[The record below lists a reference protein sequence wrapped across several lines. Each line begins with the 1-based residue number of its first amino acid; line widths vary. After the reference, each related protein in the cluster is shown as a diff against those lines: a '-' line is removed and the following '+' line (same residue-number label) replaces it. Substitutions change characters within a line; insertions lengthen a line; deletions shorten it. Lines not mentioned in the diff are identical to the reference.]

1 MSNKRISVVMPAFNC
16 DATICVTLDSLLGQ
30 RRKPDEIIVVD
41 DHSDNPVIQILGDRY
56 PGVQILRHEIN
67 KGVQHARNTGFSHVT
82 GDYVYF
88 LDADDIL
95 CPEFLSVM
103 LEALDRGDQAIACF
117 GSFYQCFDG
126 NAAPI
131 LENHKEQAPEI
142 AMLPQGEGLTFYLNN
157 TGAFIPSFS
166 IFRKS
171 ALEEISVDGNLF
183 LPELRNNEDFHMLA
197 RILAKFDV
205 LHIKN
210 PMGIY
215 FLSPNSISR
224 NLVKVWSSRAVA
236 VESLIAQADTLSIAD
251 SHLSFL
257 KQMRATAARQH
268 ARVLA
273 NSGERKEA
281 SRRLLEE
288 FKRLPDIKTFILLV
302 LVAFGL
308 HKKKIEYGGVE
319 Y

>member
-1 MSNKRISVVMPAFNC
+1 MTKKRISVVMPAYNC
-16 DATICVTLDSLLGQ
+16 DATICVTLDSLIGQ
-30 RRKPDEIIVVD
+30 RRRPDEIIVVD
-41 DHSDNPVIQILGDRY
+41 DHSDNPVIQVLGDRY
-56 PGVQILRHEIN
+56 PGVQILRHEVN

-103 LEALDRGDQAIACF
+103 LEALEENEQAAACF

-131 LENHKEQAPEI
+131 LETHREQEADV
-142 AMLPQGEGLTFYLNN
+142 ALLSRGEGLTFYLNN

-166 IFRKS
+166 IFRRS
-171 ALEEISVDGNLF
+171 ALEEICVDGNLF
-183 LPELRNNEDFHMLA
+183 LPELKNNEDFHMFA

-205 LHIKN
+205 LHVKN
-210 PMGIY
+210 PMGVY
-215 FLSPNSISR
+215 FLRPDSISR

-236 VESLIAQADTLSIAD
+236 VDSLIAQANILPLSVY
-251 SHLSFL
+251 HLAFL
-257 KQMRATAARQH
+257 KRMRATAARQH

-273 NSGERKEA
+273 NGGERKEA
-281 SRRLLEE
+281 SRRLFEE

-302 LVAFGL
+302 LVTLGL
-308 HKKKIEYGGVE
+308 QKKKIEYGGSE